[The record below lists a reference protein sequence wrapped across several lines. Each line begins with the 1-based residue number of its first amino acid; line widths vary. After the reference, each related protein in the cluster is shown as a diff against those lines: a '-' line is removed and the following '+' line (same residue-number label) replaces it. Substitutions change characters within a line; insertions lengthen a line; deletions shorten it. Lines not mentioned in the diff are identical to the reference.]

1 MSAKKMGLGR
11 GLNTLIPKAPIVD
24 EEDIEQVKKKV
35 SRSSKTKKK
44 EETKKEL
51 TLPIDKIEPNPDQPR
66 NQFDEDTLQEL
77 ADSIKQYGMLQPILV
92 TPKDDFYEI
101 IAGERRWRAAKQAG
115 LNEVP
120 VMIRKY
126 NENEIVEIA
135 LIENIQRDNLNPIE
149 EAMAYKRLMEE
160 FELKQDEVATK
171 VSKSRASITNSL
183 RLLKL
188 DPRVQKML
196 EEEMISTGH
205 ARALLAISNKDKQ
218 YEIAQKVFDEK
229 LSVRDIEKLVKDLKK
244 IKKNK
249 KEEKKSINDMIIEE
263 AVKQFKEGKIQN
275 SLDVESYLDGLL
287 QPLMQKLLDAELD
300 NHLEYS
306 KYEHRKNEKKNFRN
320 GYCKTKK
327 VKTKYGNILV
337 KTPRDRNSK
346 FEPKIIEKGQ
356 TKLTGFEEKCIAL
369 YAKGVSFRD
378 IEQTLKDIYGIK
390 INKDEICRLIS

>member
-1 MSAKKMGLGR
+1 MQQINYYLEQALYYARKMCIR
-11 GLNTLIPKAPIVD
+11 D
-24 EEDIEQVKKKV
+24 
-35 SRSSKTKKK
+35 R
-44 EETKKEL
+44 EL

-205 ARALLAISNKDKQ
+205 A
-218 YEIAQKVFDEK
+218 
-229 LSVRDIEKLVKDLKK
+229 LS
-244 IKKNK
+244 
-249 KEEKKSINDMIIEE
+249 
-263 AVKQFKEGKIQN
+263 
-275 SLDVESYLDGLL
+275 
-287 QPLMQKLLDAELD
+287 
-300 NHLEYS
+300 
-306 KYEHRKNEKKNFRN
+306 
-320 GYCKTKK
+320 
-327 VKTKYGNILV
+327 
-337 KTPRDRNSK
+337 
-346 FEPKIIEKGQ
+346 
-356 TKLTGFEEKCIAL
+356 
-369 YAKGVSFRD
+369 
-378 IEQTLKDIYGIK
+378 
-390 INKDEICRLIS
+390 LIHI